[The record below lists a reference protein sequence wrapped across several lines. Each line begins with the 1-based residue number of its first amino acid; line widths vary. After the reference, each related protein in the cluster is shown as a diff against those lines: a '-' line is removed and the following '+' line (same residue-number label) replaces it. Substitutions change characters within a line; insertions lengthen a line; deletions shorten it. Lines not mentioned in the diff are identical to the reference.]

1 MTDEDIKKELSTAD
15 TFVDFCS
22 EIRQDTLILADK
34 VKILKSHHIFK
45 ELPEISDQ
53 SEMMANIMLTYRH
66 LEDARMR
73 IGKVVQ
79 AFDGGKSAYPR

>member
-1 MTDEDIKKELSTAD
+1 MTKEDIKKELFTAD

-22 EIRQDTLILADK
+22 EIRGDILILSDK
-34 VKILKSHHIFK
+34 VKLLKTHPIFK

-53 SEMMANIMLTYRH
+53 SEMIANIMLAYRH

-73 IGKVVQ
+73 IGKSIQ
-79 AFDGGKSAYPR
+79 AFDGGTSVYKR